1 MYDFDTA
8 DTWILRIAFA
18 TQGLSTPSDF
28 KTIIYLFFFP
38 QSFCW
43 HTAVTAEAILTRNTR
58 EQTVY
63 LPFEQPFL
71 PNPNKFLQKT
81 VC

>member
-28 KTIIYLFFFP
+28 KTIIYLFFSHSP
-38 QSFCW
+38 SVGIQ
-43 HTAVTAEAILTRNTR
+43 
-58 EQTVY
+58 Q
-63 LPFEQPFL
+63 
-71 PNPNKFLQKT
+71 
-81 VC
+81 